1 MTTVLKRET
10 RRPARG
16 DCWHQRDFTMQP
28 KTPLHSSFTRKPRRC
43 SVRVAR
49 SIRNPM
55 TLGTTTLAVWPA
67 GFKLPL
73 IEPAATAV
81 EVSSSATAAPTIS
94 LFTRFPSSSKSRQ
107 RESSPSTPEPVPN
120 RRSRYRRRRRSVAD
134 WV

>member
-67 GFKLPL
+67 GFELPL
-73 IEPAATAV
+73 
-81 EVSSSATAAPTIS
+81 
-94 LFTRFPSSSKSRQ
+94 
-107 RESSPSTPEPVPN
+107 
-120 RRSRYRRRRRSVAD
+120 
-134 WV
+134 